1 MRVGLTIGYDFG
13 RVFAYRFCKWGPE
26 IGLSYGFTR
35 RVRLLDDRGLEEKY
49 LHFPIVFKFLAFPI
63 SKLKF
68 QEDKEAYY
76 SFGNMGVSIGYEF
89 NVLLSS
95 VYKEKHTTIH
105 LYPGPRLA
113 YDSDD
118 IKVVIPNS
126 FGSIILKAFGYVYD
140 SVYIGATV
148 RIPIEL
154 GYQSYRYEHVTNR
167 PAAKQLL

>member
-1 MRVGLTIGYDFG
+1 MD
-13 RVFAYRFCKWGPE
+13 
-26 IGLSYGFTR
+26 
-35 RVRLLDDRGLEEKY
+35 
-49 LHFPIVFKFLAFPI
+49 
-63 SKLKF
+63 
-68 QEDKEAYY
+68 
-76 SFGNMGVSIGYEF
+76 VSIGYEF

-105 LYPGPRLA
+105 LYLGPRLA

-154 GYQSYRYEHVTNR
+154 GCQNYRYEHVTNKNFFYN
-167 PAAKQLL
+167 AIAESTSYLELYMGLNLSEWL